1 MGHRYI
7 VIFDPVKQKAMD
19 ETSTARLAS
28 SKNPNMSEFLKYL
41 KRTHDCGS
49 LRATDV
55 GCTVVLFGWVASRRD
70 HGGCVFIDLR
80 DRAGV
85 TQVVFEP
92 QTSTQAHAL
101 ASEMRSEFCIGLQG
115 VVRDRGERRNPNLP
129 TGDVEI
135 HCTDLTIF
143 SRSDTPP
150 FELGDNTTA
159 NESIRLKYRALDLRR
174 PALQKNFLLRSQ
186 IYQTTRRVLTEHKFL
201 EIETP
206 FLVKYT
212 PGGAR
217 NFLVPSRLSPG
228 QFYAL
233 AESPQLFKQLFM
245 VAGFDRYFQIVRCFR
260 DEDLRQ
266 DRQPEF
272 TQIDAEMSFVVEEDV
287 QGVFESLMS
296 ALWKDILGIDLAI
309 PFPRLS
315 YTEAMASYGSDKP
328 DLRFGLP
335 LCDVT
340 EVVRKHDGGNVEM
353 LRQAISAKSTGGET
367 AVVKGWRLP
376 AAEALKMSR
385 AEVDKLEEFVK
396 GLGAR
401 GLARARIGAGGAWTQ
416 SPMKTMSEALRA
428 DLNAAAGLQ
437 EGDVF
442 FLQFGAPKLV
452 HTVLGALRLHVANKL
467 GIIPANQWKFCW
479 VTEFPLFERS
489 DDGKLVAAHHP
500 FTSPVAGD
508 LDRLESD
515 PGSVRA
521 RAYDLVLNGNEIAG
535 GSIRIHQG
543 DIQSR
548 VFRAMG
554 MSDEDAQ
561 TKFGFLLDAFRYGPP
576 PHGGIAAGVDRLAML
591 LCGADSL
598 RDVIAFP
605 KTQKGTDL
613 CTDAPSAVTTKQLD
627 ELHIALLGLETK

>member
-1 MGHRYI
+1 M
-7 VIFDPVKQKAMD
+7 P
-19 ETSTARLAS
+19 
-28 SKNPNMSEFLKYL
+28 EFLKDL
-41 KRTHDCGS
+41 KRTHDCGA
-49 LRATDV
+49 LRGADV
-55 GCTVVLFGWVASRRD
+55 GSSVVLFGWVSSRRD

-80 DRAGV
+80 DRGGI

-92 QTSTQAHAL
+92 QTSQEAHTL
-101 ASEMRSEFCIGLQG
+101 ASELRSEFCVGLCG
-115 VVRDRGERRNPNLP
+115 IVRDRGERRNPNLP
-129 TGDVEI
+129 TGEVEV
-135 HCTDLTIF
+135 HCTELTIF

-150 FELGDNTTA
+150 FEIADDSTA
-159 NESIRLKYRALDLRR
+159 NESIRLKHRALDLRR
-174 PALQKNFLLRSQ
+174 PSLQKNFLLRSQ
-186 IYQTTRRVLTEHKFL
+186 IYQTARRVLTGHKFL

-206 FLVKYT
+206 YLVKYT

-245 VAGFDRYFQIVRCFR
+245 VAGFDRYFQITRCFR

-287 QGVFESLMS
+287 QNVFESLMVG
-296 ALWKDILGIDLAI
+296 LWKDILGLDVPA
-309 PFPRLS
+309 PFPRLA
-315 YTEAMASYGSDKP
+315 YTEAMNLYGSDKP

-340 EVVRKHDGGNVEM
+340 EVVRKHDGGSVEM
-353 LRQAISAKSTGGET
+353 LRQVVSSKVAGEA

-376 AAEALKMSR
+376 AEHASKMSN
-385 AEVDKLEEFVK
+385 AEIDKLEEFVK
-396 GLGAR
+396 GLGAK
-401 GLARARIGAGGAWTQ
+401 GLARAKIGAAGAWTR
-416 SPMKTMSEALRA
+416 SPMKTMSEAMRN
-428 DLNAAAGLQ
+428 DINAAAGLQ

-442 FLQFGAPKLV
+442 FLQFGARKLV
-452 HTVLGALRLHVANKL
+452 YTVLGALRLHVANKL
-467 GIIPANQWKFCW
+467 GIVPANQWKFCW
-479 VTEFPLFERS
+479 ITEFPLLERT
-489 DDGKLVAAHHP
+489 DEGKLAASHHP
-500 FTSPVAGD
+500 FTSPMAED
-508 LDRLESD
+508 LDKLESD
-515 PGSVRA
+515 PASVRA

-535 GSIRIHQG
+535 GSIRIHRG

-548 VFRAMG
+548 VFRAIG
-554 MSDEDAQ
+554 LSDEDARS
-561 TKFGFLLDAFRYGPP
+561 KFGFLLDAFRHGPP
-576 PHGGIAAGVDRLAML
+576 PHGGIAAGLDRLAML

-613 CTDAPSAVTTKQLD
+613 CTEAPSAVSNKQLD
-627 ELHIALLGLETK
+627 ELHIALTKAP

>member
-1 MGHRYI
+1 M
-7 VIFDPVKQKAMD
+7 P
-19 ETSTARLAS
+19 
-28 SKNPNMSEFLKYL
+28 EFLKDI

-49 LRATDV
+49 LRGSDV
-55 GCTVVLFGWVASRRD
+55 DSTVVLFGWVASRRD

-80 DRAGV
+80 DRGGI
-85 TQVVFEP
+85 TQIVFEP
-92 QTSTQAHAL
+92 QTSHEAHAL
-101 ASEMRSEFCIGLQG
+101 SSELRSEFCVG
-115 VVRDRGERRNPNLP
+115 VRGIVRDRGERKNPNLP
-129 TGDVEI
+129 TGEI
-135 HCTDLTIF
+135 EVHATDLTVF

-150 FELGDNTTA
+150 FEIDDTTTA
-159 NESIRLKYRALDLRR
+159 NESIRLKHRALDLRR
-174 PALQKNFLLRSQ
+174 PSLQKNFLLRSQ
-186 IYQTTRRVLTEHKFL
+186 IYQTARRVLTAHRFL

-272 TQIDAEMSFVVEEDV
+272 TQIDVEMSFAVEDDV
-287 QGVFESLMS
+287 QRVIEDLM
-296 ALWKDILGIDLAI
+296 ADLWKDVLGVDVAT

-315 YTEAMASYGSDKP
+315 YAEAVGLYGSDKP

-340 EVVRKHDGGNVEM
+340 DVVRKHDGGGIEM
-353 LRQAISAKSTGGET
+353 LRRVVSTKSAGDPH
-367 AVVKGWRLP
+367 VVKGWRLP
-376 AAEALKMSR
+376 AAFASKMSNT
-385 AEVDKLEEFVK
+385 EIDKLEDFVK

-401 GLARARIGAGGAWTQ
+401 GLAWARIGAGGAWMR
-416 SPMKTMSEALRA
+416 SPMKTMSESLRN
-428 DLNAAAGLQ
+428 DLNAAAGLE

-452 HTVLGALRLHVANKL
+452 HTVLGALRLHVANKI
-467 GIIPANQWKFCW
+467 GIVPAGQWKFAW
-479 VTEFPLFERS
+479 VTEFPLFERG
-489 DDGKLVAAHHP
+489 DDGKLVASHHP
-500 FTSPVAGD
+500 FTSPMAED
-508 LDRLESD
+508 LERLESD
-515 PGSVRA
+515 PASVRA

-535 GSIRIHQG
+535 GSIRIHRG
-543 DIQSR
+543 DVQSR
-548 VFRAMG
+548 VFRAIG
-554 MSDEDAQ
+554 LSDEDAKN
-561 TKFGFLLDAFRYGPP
+561 KFGFLLDAFRHGPP
-576 PHGGIAAGVDRLAML
+576 PHGGIAAGLDRLAML

-613 CTDAPSAVTTKQLD
+613 CTEAPSAVATRQLD
-627 ELHIALLGLETK
+627 ELHIALVGVENKQL